1 MDILEQ
7 RLSIKL
13 WAEEDRPR
21 EKLQS
26 KGKNNLT
33 DAELLAIII
42 GSGNHTQTAVELA
55 KHILSS
61 CNNNLEELGKKSIA
75 DLLKFKGI
83 GEAKAISIVA
93 ALELGKRRQ
102 HTDAK
107 EINKITCS
115 KDIFKIMHPKIG
127 DIDYEEFWL
136 ITLAKNNKIIQIK
149 KVSHGGVSGTVV
161 DAKILFNI
169 ALQDLASGIIL
180 VHNHPSG
187 NTNPSEQDIKITKK
201 IRNAAEN
208 LDITLLDHLIIT
220 QQSYCSFADD
230 GIL

>member
-1 MDILEQ
+1 MGK
-7 RLSIKL
+7 SIENFFNKKEKESITNAIRN
-13 WAEEDRPR
+13 AEEQTTGEVRIRIESSVKD
-21 EKLQS
+21 
-26 KGKNNLT
+26 T
-33 DAELLAIII
+33 DVFECAR
-42 GSGNHTQTAVELA
+42 
-55 KHILSS
+55 KDF
-61 CNNNLEELGKKSIA
+61 EELGIKSIT

-149 KVSHGGVSGTVV
+149 KS
-161 DAKILFNI
+161 
-169 ALQDLASGIIL
+169 
-180 VHNHPSG
+180 
-187 NTNPSEQDIKITKK
+187 
-201 IRNAAEN
+201 
-208 LDITLLDHLIIT
+208 
-220 QQSYCSFADD
+220 
-230 GIL
+230 